1 MCLTKYGWSNLMF
14 LSSYCKYVSQKFKLF
29 VLFVLIFSLLSG
41 FLTTCLWF
49 SSFLYFFNKRCYF
62 YFFYIGD
69 SRKHWNSE
77 WDNMASVSHY
87 SIYCVCFLFLNPIPI
102 SPYLMSTTTTT
113 NAQNVHVRAATCFRM
128 AAHLIKW
135 QPQTPGYIMSSA
147 DTTDTKSWILNFL
160 LRYL

>member
-1 MCLTKYGWSNLMF
+1 MYHKNLNC
-14 LSSYCKYVSQKFKLF
+14 LSSLSLYSVSWVVSWRHVSDLAHSSIS
-29 VLFVLIFSLLSG
+29 LIRDVIFI
-41 FLTTCLWF
+41 FI
-49 SSFLYFFNKRCYF
+49 
-62 YFFYIGD
+62 FFYIGD